1 MMSADALAQA
11 LAELAYQVYRG
22 RKPPANVL
30 KAFGVIVALAT
41 EAKAVKASEA
51 KAVKPHGKRPRINP
65 KRHPLNGH
73 GGGAHEEGRAT

>member
-30 KAFGVIVALAT
+30 KAFGVIVRLAT
-41 EAKAVKASEA
+41 EGKAAKAPA
-51 KAVKPHGKRPRINP
+51 
-65 KRHPLNGH
+65 
-73 GGGAHEEGRAT
+73 GAPARQRGA

>member
-11 LAELAYQVYRG
+11 LAEVAYQVYRG

-41 EAKAVKASEA
+41 EAKAVKASTA
-51 KAVKPHGKRPRINP
+51 LRKRPRINP